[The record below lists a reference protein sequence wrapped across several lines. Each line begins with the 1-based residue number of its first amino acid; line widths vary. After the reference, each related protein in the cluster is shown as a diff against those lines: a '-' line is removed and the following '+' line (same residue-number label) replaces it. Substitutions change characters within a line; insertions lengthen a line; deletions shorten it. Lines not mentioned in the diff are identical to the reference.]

1 MSESEIKEITEDIIK
16 KVEQSEDK
24 VKIDYKPAAEGDRAR
39 PWRISNKIISLGEFT
54 DDYGTKVF
62 VPLLSIYE
70 TDPSKVPREH
80 WIQVD
85 VKNKKYMMCRKTF
98 LFMTNGVCEPLYD
111 KSNTVV
117 THITVYSEEEQ
128 DSDRNKEFWKL
139 QFEKYM
145 RCGNLSWEE
154 ALRLY
159 ENKDEEESKG
169 TEKKKLE
176 TVMEDLKISDT
187 ETKE

>member
-1 MSESEIKEITEDIIK
+1 MSEAAIKEITEDIVK
-16 KVEQSEDK
+16 QVEQSEDK
-24 VKIDYKPAAEGDRAR
+24 VKIDYKPAAEGDRER
-39 PWRISNKIISLGEFT
+39 PWCISNKIVSLGEFT

-62 VPLLSIYE
+62 VPLISIYE

-80 WIQVD
+80 WLQVN
-85 VKNKKYMMCRKTF
+85 VKNKKYMLCRKTF

-117 THITVYSEEEQ
+117 THITVYSTEEKH
-128 DSDRNKEFWKL
+128 SIRNKEFWKQ

-145 RCGNLSWEE
+145 RCGNLSWKE

-159 ENKDEEESKG
+159 EDKDEDESK
-169 TEKKKLE
+169 EKENKKLE
-176 TVMEDLKISDT
+176 TVMENLNISDT
-187 ETKE
+187 ETKD